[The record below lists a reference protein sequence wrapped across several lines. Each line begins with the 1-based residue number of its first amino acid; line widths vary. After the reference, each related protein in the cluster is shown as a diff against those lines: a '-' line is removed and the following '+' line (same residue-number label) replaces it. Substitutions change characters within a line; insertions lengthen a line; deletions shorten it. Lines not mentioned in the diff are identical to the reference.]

1 MFCWYNQNES
11 KKGFSQFHLLWIA
24 KLSANN
30 VIRMLCVSIF
40 FFVSFLGW
48 YIHFLNTG
56 FIFVYHKTCSK
67 TDRES
72 SMNFM
77 PNFDQPTK
85 INLAMLSV
93 CLVYLIFNA
102 LKVCKVWCLEI
113 QKQIHST
120 ISCYFN
126 FVFIVKSS
134 TKFRL

>member
-1 MFCWYNQNES
+1 MTTKFFAGIGNQNES

-24 KLSANN
+24 KLSKNN
-30 VIRMLCVSIF
+30 VIRM
-40 FFVSFLGW
+40 
-48 YIHFLNTG
+48 
-56 FIFVYHKTCSK
+56 SK
-67 TDRES
+67 TSLYSIKEIPNYHLLHNTKLVSKTNRES
-72 SMNFM
+72 SMNFV

-85 INLAMLSV
+85 INLAMLCV

-120 ISCYFN
+120 ISCYFS

>member
-1 MFCWYNQNES
+1 MCKYFLFC
-11 KKGFSQFHLLWIA
+11 
-24 KLSANN
+24 
-30 VIRMLCVSIF
+30 F
-40 FFVSFLGW
+40 FFGMIHSFFQHGLYFCDRNLKYH
-48 YIHFLNTG
+48 YILLKKYLIIIHY
-56 FIFVYHKTCSK
+56 IPQYHKTCSK
-67 TDRES
+67 TDRVS

-113 QKQIHST
+113 QKQIHSST
-120 ISCYFN
+120 ISCYFS